1 MFLPTRRLIGMCAL
15 CRLSPGLLG
24 RVCGLS
30 GFLWPPLRPVRPPA
44 APELERP
51 SRDRSTN
58 RPFSR
63 KGARHASYFGSPRP
77 PVNAKGNNVVNC
89 QQLPGAPNSSTIAH
103 SLRLAARLE
112 LDHPRLFLGL
122 RQNVRPGVG
131 LIYQCAFLITSISV
145 ANGCPCTSLTEP
157 TSRGREPF
165 RGNSSADNL
174 PN

>member
-1 MFLPTRRLIGMCAL
+1 MFLHMRCLIGPCAL

-30 GFLWPPLRPVRPPA
+30 GFLWPPLSPVRPPA

-63 KGARHASYFGSPRP
+63 KGARHASYFGSPSP

-103 SLRLAARLE
+103 RLRLAAGLE
-112 LDHPRLFLGL
+112 LDNPASSWD
-122 RQNVRPGVG
+122 N
-131 LIYQCAFLITSISV
+131 AKMSV
-145 ANGCPCTSLTEP
+145 QEWG
-157 TSRGREPF
+157 
-165 RGNSSADNL
+165 
-174 PN
+174 